1 MKKRLSKKHR
11 PQRPPEGVITAAKTL
26 FEKENW
32 TGNVIGRPSILASAS
47 NPCPKGKIPHDI
59 TVLQPDGTTVTK
71 TICL

>member
-1 MKKRLSKKHR
+1 MKKRSSKKHKPLPP
-11 PQRPPEGVITAAKTL
+11 PQEIIAGARTL

-32 TGNVIGRPSILASAS
+32 AGNVIGRPSVLASAS
-47 NPCPKGKIPHDI
+47 NPCPDGKTPHDI